1 MAIKSK
7 FDGVLIGYDNY
18 TKEGK
23 TTHTYYALVTQGQE
37 PITKLYSACELV
49 TIREDEDHAIAVNDL
64 KYGAKV
70 SFYGEFVKMKN
81 GAFMAYSDIEVVK

>member
-1 MAIKSK
+1 M
-7 FDGVLIGYDNY
+7 
-18 TKEGK
+18 
-23 TTHTYYALVTQGQE
+23 
-37 PITKLYSACELV
+37 